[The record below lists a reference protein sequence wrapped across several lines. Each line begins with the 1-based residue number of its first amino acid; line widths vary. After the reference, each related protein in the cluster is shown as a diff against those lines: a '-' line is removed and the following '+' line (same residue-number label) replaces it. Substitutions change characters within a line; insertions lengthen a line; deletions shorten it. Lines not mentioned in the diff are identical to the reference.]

1 MAGRA
6 VEAAAKERVVVEY
19 ASKEP
24 SAFAEMLGG
33 LIGAN
38 VTARPE
44 KKRDFDTLVA
54 RVGIWVTDIDEGVTL
69 AFDAGPHDH
78 DPRGSGNGHEP
89 QQPEDRALR
98 HARLLRQGRPRRC
111 GQARARQAE
120 DRRHAS
126 KHRDSQPRHPD
137 LLRPVTQLA
146 VIGAGSMGAQI
157 AQQAALHG
165 VDVRLQDKNAEQL
178 KKALESNRGHVMR
191 RVEKGKLGQAEA
203 DLALSRVR
211 TATDLAEAVA
221 GADFV
226 IEAVFEDLQLK
237 RSVFAELDEAAP
249 PETVLASNSST
260 MGISKIADAT
270 SRPER
275 CVNVH
280 FFYPVLVMDLVEVV
294 RGPQTSDDTVERA
307 MAMVRE
313 MGRTAVLVNKEIDG
327 FIVNR
332 ILHAATQEAYRLLD
346 AGVASFQDIDT
357 AVEKGLNWPMGPF
370 RLGDFSGLDVTYNAR
385 LHMYK
390 TTGDERYRPSP
401 QLEAKVKAGKLGR
414 KSGEGWYSY

>member
-1 MAGRA
+1 
-6 VEAAAKERVVVEY
+6 
-19 ASKEP
+19 
-24 SAFAEMLGG
+24 
-33 LIGAN
+33 
-38 VTARPE
+38 VTE
-44 KKRDFDTLVA
+44 
-54 RVGIWVTDIDEGVTL
+54 
-69 AFDAGPHDH
+69 
-78 DPRGSGNGHEP
+78 
-89 QQPEDRALR
+89 
-98 HARLLRQGRPRRC
+98 
-111 GQARARQAE
+111 
-120 DRRHAS
+120 
-126 KHRDSQPRHPD
+126 
-137 LLRPVTQLA
+137 LA
-146 VIGAGSMGAQI
+146 VTGAGSMGAQI

-165 VDVRLQDKNAEQL
+165 IDVRLQDRSAEQL
-178 KKALESNRGHVMR
+178 EKALDSNRGHLMR
-191 RVEKGKLGQAEA
+191 RVEKGKLSQAEA
-203 DLALSRVR
+203 EQALSRVR
-211 TATDLAEAVA
+211 TTTDLAEAVA

-237 RSVFAELDEAAP
+237 RSVFAELDRAASPEA
-249 PETVLASNSST
+249 VLASNSST

-270 SRPER
+270 TRPER

-294 RGPQTSDDTVERA
+294 RGPQTSDDTVKRA
-307 MAMVRE
+307 MAMVRA

-390 TTGDERYRPSP
+390 TTGDERFRPSP